1 MTHYYEIEYQRENE
15 FDGLLSIDDIVNIKP
30 NKKNEMEYE
39 GNEDK
44 LYPLRNTPCYN
55 QILSKARN
63 NFLIISSAYV
73 KSLGFFF
80 RIFPWPCI
88 ELNIVATYY
97 GILFQKWRGVC

>member
-1 MTHYYEIEYQRENE
+1 M
-15 FDGLLSIDDIVNIKP
+15 NIKP

-44 LYPLRNTPCYN
+44 LYPSRNTPCYN

-73 KSLGFFF
+73 KSI
-80 RIFPWPCI
+80 RIFFPNFPMALHWVKYRRNLLRYTVPKVDGSLLDKTI
-88 ELNIVATYY
+88 WGLKFPSKLIVNKT
-97 GILFQKWRGVC
+97 